1 MHYPYEN
8 AIQFIEQEDI
18 IRAKGTSL
26 GADNGLG
33 IAIILSVLA
42 SKNLQHPPIEA
53 LFTVER
59 RRRAYWC
66 IKNSKKL
73 VKRKIFN

>member
-53 LFTVER
+53 LFTVEEEDR
-59 RRRAYWC
+59 LIGASK
-66 IKNSKKL
+66 IQKKL